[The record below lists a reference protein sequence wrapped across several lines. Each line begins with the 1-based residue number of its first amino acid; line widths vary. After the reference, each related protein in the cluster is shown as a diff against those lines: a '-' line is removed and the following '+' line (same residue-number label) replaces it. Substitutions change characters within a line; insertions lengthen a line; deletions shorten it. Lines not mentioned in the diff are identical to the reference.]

1 MLVRILGPLPQSFGH
16 PAQAVPALGCPH
28 CYTGLSCQPRV
39 PTRCLLAHRMQGLN
53 VLRSRRQGQKR
64 LKLLFCKLWNEL
76 VKLIQWL
83 FNFFKS
89 RALKKQKPKNINK
102 NPPASI
108 PNRISACTYSRRS
121 RASSVGGRGPS
132 AGSAQPLP
140 VIASPPL

>member
-28 CYTGLSCQPRV
+28 CYTGFSCQPRV
-39 PTRCLLAHRMQGLN
+39 PARCLLAHRMQGLN

-64 LKLLFCKLWNEL
+64 LKPLFCKLWNEL

-89 RALKKQKPKNINK
+89 RALKNK
-102 NPPASI
+102 NQKIKTKTPQLVSQTESQHVHTVGEAEPP
-108 PNRISACTYSRRS
+108 RWE
-121 RASSVGGRGPS
+121 GGG
-132 AGSAQPLP
+132 
-140 VIASPPL
+140 PPLGLPSLFLS